1 MRHAVRRVVIGCVCG
16 LVGATWNPVH
26 AGDAPPAAPA
36 GSARLTDADRAFFA
50 WWDAK
55 GFPDVTKLPFVTLG
69 EPEPRS
75 YAGRGPEEGPELP
88 AGAFLIADT
97 GKEVTL
103 FRTDLRTV
111 RAPLKSALPKGKAEG
126 RESGVE
132 YRKADLAAWVRQGL
146 DILAKDPADT
156 AWFDKSDPFKAHR
169 WSYPNQAFRIAVLAR
184 ALAGRGEEALA
195 RTMCDRALFEGTR
208 PSRTEQYGKDDPR
221 PRTSYESIQG
231 AIEREVEY
239 VLREK
244 FGDPR
249 LSWEDLLAAHEAW
262 ARAFSP
268 ESLTSTEGAVAV
280 LRAMVA
286 EGRARKS
293 PPAKPADRPPPLDRM
308 ATLVRD
314 LQDVASSYYDTWGYR
329 APGDKAKEGPKPA
342 DVQLLAA
349 GFEAVPALLDA
360 LDDLRFSR
368 TLEIDDTGHAQYRGD
383 VRVLRVGQLA
393 WTLLDK
399 IASGA
404 LTAAGAGGPP
414 TSGRPTRRRAAEAWY
429 ATVKDRGEKTILMDQ
444 VAQGTY
450 ESRAAADR
458 LVKLDPEAA
467 VQPLETGIAASDPG
481 AARSNLVSVLT
492 GLKSPTVVAALLRL
506 LEPLKGTDDGV
517 SVAASL
523 WQRGRRE
530 GLDALIRAWTQ
541 AGAAREDGPPGL
553 GRAFGAFEGRNLVES
568 LVGTGHPDAVR
579 ALAAD
584 IAKRSAGDRVEIV
597 RAFSPPRKDG
607 FRSGY
612 VLPMKAEAEPLIE
625 ALLAER
631 LADGERA
638 HGLYMGT
645 SSDEGD
651 DPIGK
656 EPVVGEMA
664 AWTLAERYPTRW
676 KFNPKASA
684 KDRAAAR
691 TALADKWRAA
701 HGQPS
706 IAETKPKIERVPSE
720 RTKPLLKAWLDA
732 ADDNARDVAALD
744 LTAAGLG
751 ALPDVQAARDALK
764 KDDPRRA
771 KLDVVVRRLASVT
784 REVRWSEKGPKPNAA
799 LIAYVDAVK
808 GQPLTGPWITGLWRQ
823 VAIETPE
830 GSTGIDLI
838 FDRPG
843 DGTGGVLTLELTT
856 DYTPWGGGD
865 GAWILAGDGMEHV
878 DDDFLK
884 DEKSW
889 WHEARGPQVDERLQ
903 IPENRALRMRWT
915 IKRGRG

>member
-1 MRHAVRRVVIGCVCG
+1 MRHAVRWVVIGCACG
-16 LVGATWNPVH
+16 LVGATSNFAH

-36 GSARLTDADRAFFA
+36 AGARLTDADRAFFA

-55 GFPDVTKLPFVTLG
+55 GFPDVTKLPFVTLAD
-69 EPEPRS
+69 PEGAS
-75 YAGRGPEEGPELP
+75 FAGRRDGPELP
-88 AGAFLIADT
+88 AGAFLVADT

-103 FRTDLRTV
+103 FRTDLKTV
-111 RAPLKSALPKGKAEG
+111 RAPLKSALPKGKASD
-126 RESGVE
+126 RATGVE
-132 YRKADLAAWVRQGL
+132 YRKADLVAWVRQGL
-146 DILAKDPADT
+146 DLLAKDPADT
-156 AWFDKSDPFKAHR
+156 PWFEKSDPFKAHR
-169 WSYPNQAFRIAVLAR
+169 WSFPNQAFRIAVLAR

-195 RTMCDRALFEGTR
+195 RTMCDRALFEATR
-208 PSRTEQYGKDDPR
+208 PMRTEQYGNDDPS
-221 PRTSYESIQG
+221 PRASYESIQNE
-231 AIEREVEY
+231 IESEVEY

-244 FGDPR
+244 FGDSR
-249 LSWEDLLAAHEAW
+249 LTWEDLLAAHEAW

-268 ESLTSTEGAVAV
+268 ESLTAADGAVAV

-286 EGRARKS
+286 EGRARKAP

-308 ATLVRD
+308 AKLVRD
-314 LQDVASSYYDTWGYR
+314 LQDVGESYYDSWGYR
-329 APGDKAKEGPKPA
+329 PPTDTAKDGAKAA
-342 DVQLLAA
+342 DAQLLAA
-349 GFEAVPALLDA
+349 GFEAVPALLEA
-360 LDDLRFSR
+360 LDDVRFTR
-368 TLEIDDTGHAQYRGD
+368 TLEYNDTGHGQYRSN
-383 VRVLRVGQLA
+383 VSVLRVGQLA
-393 WTLLDK
+393 WTLLDR
-399 IASGA
+399 ISSGA

-429 ATVKDRGEKTILMDQ
+429 ATVKDRGEKATLIEQ

-481 AARSNLVSVLT
+481 AARSNLVSVLA
-492 GLKSPTVVAALLRL
+492 GLKSPTVIPALLRL

-517 SVAASL
+517 SVASAL
-523 WQRGRRE
+523 WQRGRKE
-530 GLDALIRAWTQ
+530 GLDALVRAWTQ
-541 AGAAREDGPPGL
+541 AGAAKEDGPPGF
-553 GRAFGAFEGRNLVES
+553 GRAFSAFEGRNLVEA

-584 IAKRSAGDRVEIV
+584 LAKRSASDRIEVV
-597 RAFSPPRKDG
+597 RAFSPPRKDS
-607 FRSGY
+607 FRN
-612 VLPMKAEAEPLIE
+612 VNALPMKPEAEPLIE

-631 LADGERA
+631 LSDGERA

-664 AWTLAERYPTRW
+664 AWTLAERYPARW

-684 KDRAAAR
+684 KDRGAAR
-691 TALADKWRAA
+691 TALADKWRTA

-751 ALPDVQAARDALK
+751 ALPDVEAARDALK

-771 KLDVVVRRLASVT
+771 KLDVVVRRLACVT

-799 LIAYVDAVK
+799 LTAYVDAVK

-830 GSTGIDLI
+830 GSTGIDLV

-843 DGTGGVLTLELTT
+843 DGTGGVLTLELAT
-856 DYTPWGGGD
+856 DYTPWGGADGD
-865 GAWILAGDGMEHV
+865 WVLAGDGMELV

-889 WHEARGPQVDERLQ
+889 WHEARGPQVDQRLQ